1 MQEAIDDIRSVFE
14 GVKEAGIADPTIE
27 ELQRVLG
34 PPPPEF
40 YINVLMAMEDTIVK
54 REWDRRYGWRY
65 EVRPGVKEMMA
76 SLLEAGSMVT
86 LWSDASGTVA
96 TETAGKL
103 SMDFGMALPVTQ
115 LHVSGGCGSFCCSLI
130 LFSAR
135 HHWCVALR

>member
-1 MQEAIDDIRSVFE
+1 MQEAIDDIRSVVE

-40 YINVLMAMEDTIVK
+40 YTNVLMAMEDTIVK

-135 HHWCVALR
+135 RHWCVALR